1 VGCVAV
7 QQAFIATRLGRFR
20 ATEALV
26 RCPEGR
32 LASVKLLGFFG
43 SAVLGSALLLP
54 AAHAQAV
61 VRIGAVL
68 PVTGKESKIGSA
80 YKQATELAVK
90 EANDA
95 GGLLLGGKQVKIELS
110 LLDDT
115 SDAAKSAQ
123 LVEQLITQTKVHAV
137 IGGYGSQLVQAQSVV
152 PERYGIPYISGG
164 AGATSIYG
172 RSKWVFGTLSPVE
185 HLAATQMEFLQSL
198 VAAGK
203 LKAPLSIALLTEQTE
218 HGNDYAKGV
227 KEYVAAHPGAW
238 SVPLEQK
245 FELYTPDFRP
255 LLGRVQTAKADL
267 FMADAHLE
275 DFISMQR
282 TYAQMGL
289 RNQMITYGARGA
301 DESGRKGLGAASDYI
316 FASGWW
322 SDLLPYP
329 QVKAFNSRYKGAT
342 GVAPQWYHAMAYETT
357 RALLVAIQRAGSLDP
372 EKIRGALAS
381 LKLTESIVPGGV
393 LYFTKTGQSDLPFV
407 VTQNKP
413 EGKVDLV
420 WPKDAKTGEAV
431 APIPWH

>member
-1 VGCVAV
+1 MKVLRFLAV
-7 QQAFIATRLGRFR
+7 P
-20 ATEALV
+20 ALA
-26 RCPEGR
+26 G
-32 LASVKLLGFFG
+32 
-43 SAVLGSALLLP
+43 LLLAP
-54 AAHAQAV
+54 PAHAQDV

-95 GGLLLGGKQVKIELS
+95 GGLTVGGKKLKVQLT

-123 LVEQLITQTKVHAV
+123 LVEQLITETKVHALT
-137 IGGYGSQLVQAQSVV
+137 GGYGSQLVQAQSVV
-152 PERYGIPYISGG
+152 PERYGVPYVSAG

-185 HLAATQMEFLQSL
+185 HLARTQMEFLQDL
-198 VAAGK
+198 VAGGK
-203 LKAPLSIALLTEQTE
+203 LKAPLSIALITEQTE

-227 KEYVAAHPGAW
+227 KDYVAAHPGAW

-245 FELYTPDFRP
+245 FELYAPDFRP
-255 LLGRVQTAKADL
+255 LLGRVQAAKADL

-275 DFISMQR
+275 DFITMQR
-282 TYAQMGL
+282 TYTQMGL

-301 DESGRKGLGAASDYI
+301 DEAARKALGAATDYI

-329 QVKAFNSRYKGAT
+329 QVRDFDARYKAAT
-342 GVAPQWYHAMAYETT
+342 GIAPQWYHAMAYETT
-357 RALLVAIQRAGSLDP
+357 RAVLVAIERAGSLEP
-372 EKIRGALAS
+372 EKIRAALAA
-381 LKLTESIVPGGV
+381 LRLEKSIVPGGV
-393 LYFTKTGQSDLPFV
+393 LYFTKTGQADLPFV

-413 EGKVDLV
+413 AGKVDLV
-420 WPKDAKTGEAV
+420 WPKDAKTGDPI
-431 APIPWH
+431 APIPWK

>member
-1 VGCVAV
+1 M
-7 QQAFIATRLGRFR
+7 
-20 ATEALV
+20 
-26 RCPEGR
+26 
-32 LASVKLLGFFG
+32 KLLRLL
-43 SAVLGSALLLP
+43 AVPVLAGLCLAMP
-54 AAHAQAV
+54 ARAQDV

-95 GGLLLGGKQVKIELS
+95 GGLTVGGKKLKVQLT

-123 LVEQLITQTKVHAV
+123 LVEQLITETKVHALT
-137 IGGYGSQLVQAQSVV
+137 GGYGSQLVQAQSVV
-152 PERYGIPYISGG
+152 PERYGVPYVSAG

-185 HLAATQMEFLQSL
+185 HLARTQMEFLQDL
-198 VAAGK
+198 VAGGK
-203 LKAPLSIALLTEQTE
+203 LKAPLSIALVTEQTE

-227 KEYVAAHPGAW
+227 KDYVAAHTGAW
-238 SVPLEQK
+238 SIPLEQK
-245 FELYTPDFRP
+245 FELYAPDFRP
-255 LLGRVQTAKADL
+255 LLGRVQAAKADL

-275 DFISMQR
+275 DFITMQR
-282 TYAQMGL
+282 TYTQMGL

-301 DESGRKGLGAASDYI
+301 DEAARKALGAATDYI

-329 QVKAFNSRYKGAT
+329 QVKEFNARYKAAT
-342 GVAPQWYHAMAYETT
+342 GIAPQWYHAMAYETT
-357 RALLVAIQRAGSLDP
+357 RAVLVAIERAGSLEP
-372 EKIRGALAS
+372 EKIRAALAA
-381 LKLTESIVPGGV
+381 LRLEKSIVPGAV
-393 LYFTKTGQSDLPFV
+393 LYFTKTGQADLPFV

-413 EGKVDLV
+413 AGKVDLV
-420 WPKDAKTGEAV
+420 WPKDAKTGDPV
-431 APIPWH
+431 APIPWN

>member
-1 VGCVAV
+1 
-7 QQAFIATRLGRFR
+7 
-20 ATEALV
+20 
-26 RCPEGR
+26 
-32 LASVKLLGFFG
+32 VKLLG
-43 SAVLGSALLLP
+43 VLRNCLLAGLVVVP
-54 AAHAQAV
+54 AAYAQDV

-90 EANDA
+90 ELNDA
-95 GGLLLGGKQVKIELS
+95 GGLLVGGKKVKIELS

-123 LVEQLITQTKVHAV
+123 LVEQLIAQTKVHAV

-185 HLAATQMEFLQSL
+185 HLAATQMDFLQDL

-227 KEYVAAHPGAW
+227 KDYVGAHSAGW
-238 SVPLEQK
+238 KVPLEQK
-245 FELYTPDFRP
+245 FELYTADFRP

-275 DFISMQR
+275 DFVNMQR
-282 TYAQMGL
+282 TYTQMGL

-301 DESGRKGLGAASDYI
+301 DESGRKSLGPAADYI

-329 QVKAFNSRYKGAT
+329 QVKAFNARYKAAT
-342 GVAPQWYHAMAYETT
+342 GVAPQWYHAMAYETV
-357 RALLVAIQRAGSLDP
+357 RALLVAIQHAGSLDP
-372 EKIRGALAS
+372 ERIRGALAS
-381 LKLTESIVPGGV
+381 LKLTDSIVPGGV
-393 LYFTKTGQSDLPFV
+393 LFFTKTGQADLPFV

-413 EGKVDLV
+413 DGKVDLV
-420 WPKDAKTGEAV
+420 WPKNDKTGEAV